1 MLKRNR
7 FIKSN
12 FFNIWFNRKKQK
24 EFYTSS
30 VVMYKTSLEHKNTN
44 RFQNI
49 IIDKDKIRSPIYF
62 TKSDVYSPFE
72 EKYGTFLIR
81 FLNADFSTFESFYF
95 TFICFYG
102 FEILYEFNLDI
113 PDTTSYENEDD
124 FINAYTPIYRS
135 VKTKLRHMQE
145 KVKNCVDYM
154 YNLNNNSKD
163 SAFTPFEK
171 YLTYVIRN
179 NYFKYSRDIEVSYFQ
194 QFAYDNFNIQKCT
207 ITPKMVRNYIADD
220 IINIDDSPIYSTE
233 FLSNIL
239 YVCLFEIS
247 SNADVK
253 IKICKNC
260 GKYFI
265 PNKQTEKYCDIKY
278 YKDEIACK
286 QTGANNSY
294 NKKRASVEAI
304 KYYRN
309 NYQRRLMQVKKSGS
323 AEIKTAFEK
332 WKKDAKAKIKE
343 FNNKEI
349 SEEKLL
355 NWMIENKNL

>member
-1 MLKRNR
+1 MINKNHL
-7 FIKSN
+7 IKTN
-12 FFNIWFNRKKQK
+12 FFNIWFNRSKRK
-24 EFYTSS
+24 ELYTSS
-30 VVMYKTSLEHKNTN
+30 VILYNTSLDHKNTN

-49 IIDKDKIRSPIYF
+49 VIDKDKTSSPVYF

-72 EKYGTFLIR
+72 ENYGTFLIR

-113 PDTTSYENEDD
+113 PDTTSYESEED

-135 VKTKLRHMQE
+135 VKTKLRHMQA
-145 KVKNCVDYM
+145 KVKDCVDYM

-171 YLTYVIRN
+171 YLTYIIKN
-179 NYFKYSRDIEVSYFQ
+179 NYFKYSSDIEVSYFQ
-194 QFAYDNFNIQKCT
+194 QFAYDNFNITKCT
-207 ITPKMVRNYIADD
+207 ITPKMIRNYISDG
-220 IINIDDSPIYSTE
+220 IINIDDTAIYSTE

-239 YVCLFEIS
+239 YICLSEIS

-265 PNKQTEKYCDIKY
+265 PNKQTEKYCDNKY
-278 YKDEIACK
+278 YKDEITCK

-294 NKKRASVEAI
+294 SKKRASIEAI

-309 NYQRRLMQVKKSGS
+309 NYQRRLMQVKRSDNT
-323 AEIKTAFEK
+323 EIKTTFEK
-332 WKKDAKAKIKE
+332 WKKEAKLKIKE

-349 SEEKLL
+349 SEEELL
-355 NWMIENKNL
+355 NWMKENKDL